1 MTSGMNSCPPSIWA
15 TWSVPSMWATTA
27 SLGPETATIAPVVRA
42 SWTAA
47 GRTASTSSVEST
59 PRPPRPTPARAA
71 ISEALPRIAVGRSAA
86 ARRMREVRKS
96 TAPTLTGSRTQGLP
110 AAAATSMAA
119 SAASSWWFEAVPKL
133 MSTPLAM
140 PANCPASASWSSIA
154 GEAPTARST
163 FALNCCTTVFVMH
176 WMSGCPARSRALAE
190 RRSKSTMTIP
200 SLVWPRSGSMG
211 VLSASA
217 LPVAADRHEAP
228 HVIGFDCISPTGTGR
243 VRTWRPVRYPRP
255 TYLWPRR
262 LSASTTTAVSR
273 TSAVMICC
281 ASELKPM
288 R

>member
-1 MTSGMNSCPPSIWA
+1 DGCGQNGVHLIGGVDSPTAEADSGQSRDLRGVA
-15 TWSVPSMWATTA
+15 ADRGRSVGGGAADAGGAEVDRADADRVEDPGLAGGSGDVDGGIGGEQ
-27 SLGPETATIAPVVRA
+27 LVVRGGA
-42 SWTAA
+42 E
-47 GRTASTSSVEST
+47 VDEH
-59 PRPPRPTPARAA
+59 
-71 ISEALPRIAVGRSAA
+71 AVGD
-86 ARRMREVRKS
+86 
-96 TAPTLTGSRTQGLP
+96 
-110 AAAATSMAA
+110 
-119 SAASSWWFEAVPKL
+119 
-133 MSTPLAM
+133 
-140 PANCPASASWSSIA
+140 A
-154 GEAPTARST
+154 GELPGVGLMVEHRRGGTDGQEHVRT
-163 FALNCCTTVFVMH
+163 ELLHEVFVMH